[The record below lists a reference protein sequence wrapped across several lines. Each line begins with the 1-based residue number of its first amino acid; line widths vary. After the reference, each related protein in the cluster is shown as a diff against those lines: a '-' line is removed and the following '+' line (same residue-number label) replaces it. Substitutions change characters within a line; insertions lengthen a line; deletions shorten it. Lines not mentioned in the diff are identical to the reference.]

1 MPLTRQWVW
10 HLVKLADS
18 SASPHKLRHSCAT
31 HMVEHGADLRSVQLM
46 LGHADISTTQ
56 VYTHL
61 ALGRLKAVHRQHH
74 PRATARPRMWSSFRP
89 IRLESSVPHLFAP
102 FSETEGDDEA
112 SRRPIPVTR
121 VRNRHDS
128 RGRRI
133 DCTRTRRTRLGYL
146 RVLANERAASAHT
159 LRAYERELASFA
171 AFIMERYGKEQTPD
185 RIEHTHIRAYLGTLF
200 DRGLSK
206 ASAARAL
213 AAIRSWFK
221 WLARTGRVEQNVA
234 SLVATPRLPKHLPRV
249 PSIEQM
255 NRVVDNV
262 GDDAASWPARD
273 KAILELLYGC
283 GIRNAELTGLDL
295 KDIYWAQEVI
305 LVRGKGK
312 KQRYVPLGDAAAQAL
327 RAYLAER
334 SARLAASSPG
344 KSTATTPAL
353 FVNLQLRGL
362 DKPGGE
368 ARLTTRSVGRIVK
381 RVAILRGLPSDVHPH
396 TLRHAFGTHL
406 LEEGAD
412 LRAIQELLGH
422 ERLSTTQRYT
432 QLTTS
437 QLTQV
442 YDRTH
447 PRAK

>member
-1 MPLTRQWVW
+1 M
-10 HLVKLADS
+10 S
-18 SASPHKLRHSCAT
+18 
-31 HMVEHGADLRSVQLM
+31 
-46 LGHADISTTQ
+46 
-56 VYTHL
+56 
-61 ALGRLKAVHRQHH
+61 
-74 PRATARPRMWSSFRP
+74 ATALPAVASSTDA
-89 IRLESSVPHLFAP
+89 LV
-102 FSETEGDDEA
+102 EA
-112 SRRPIPVTR
+112 
-121 VRNRHDS
+121 
-128 RGRRI
+128 
-133 DCTRTRRTRLGYL
+133 YL
-146 RVLANERAASAHT
+146 HMLANERGASTHT
-159 LRAYERELASFA
+159 LRAYQRELRGFA
-171 AFIMERYGKEQTPD
+171 AWLAGHKDEPD
-185 RIEHTHIRAYLGTLF
+185 ATAAGLSIERIEHTHIRAYLGTLY

-221 WLARTGRVEQNVA
+221 WLARTGHIEQNAA

-255 NRVVDNV
+255 NRVVDSV
-262 GDDAASWPARD
+262 RGDAASWPARD
-273 KAILELLYGC
+273 KAILEMLYGC
-283 GIRNAELTGLDL
+283 GIRNAELTGLNL
-295 KDIYWAQEVI
+295 GDIYWANEAI
-305 LVRGKGK
+305 LVRGKGQ
-312 KQRYVPLGDAAAQAL
+312 KQRYVPLGDATADAL

-334 SARLAASSPG
+334 SARLGAAG
-344 KSTATTPAL
+344 GEKQFETPAL

-362 DKPGGE
+362 ENGGQ

-381 RVAILRGLPSDVHPH
+381 RIAILRGLSADVHPH

-432 QLTTS
+432 QLTTA

>member
-1 MPLTRQWVW
+1 MSGPAAAVDTYVDSLVAEYLT
-10 HLVKLADS
+10 
-18 SASPHKLRHSCAT
+18 
-31 HMVEHGADLRSVQLM
+31 M
-46 LGHADISTTQ
+46 
-56 VYTHL
+56 
-61 ALGRLKAVHRQHH
+61 
-74 PRATARPRMWSSFRP
+74 
-89 IRLESSVPHLFAP
+89 
-102 FSETEGDDEA
+102 
-112 SRRPIPVTR
+112 
-121 VRNRHDS
+121 
-128 RGRRI
+128 
-133 DCTRTRRTRLGYL
+133 
-146 RVLANERAASAHT
+146 LANERGASAHT
-159 LRAYERELASFA
+159 LRAYQRELHGFA
-171 AFIMERYGKEQTPD
+171 AFITEHCGKSQSVD
-185 RIEHTHIRAYLGTLF
+185 KIEHTHIRAYLATLYE
-200 DRGLSK
+200 RGLSK

-221 WLARTGRVEQNVA
+221 WLARGALVEQNAA
-234 SLVATPRLPKHLPRV
+234 SLVATPKLPKHLPRV

-255 NRVVDNV
+255 NRVVDSV
-262 GDDAASWPARD
+262 SKDAASWPSRD
-273 KAILELLYGC
+273 RAILEMLYGC
-283 GIRNAELTGLDL
+283 GIRNAELVGLNL
-295 KDIYWAQEVI
+295 EDIHWANEAV
-305 LVRGKGK
+305 LVRGKGQ

-334 SARLAASSPG
+334 LALLAAVGGEKP
-344 KSTATTPAL
+344 AATPAL

-362 DKPGGE
+362 NKARSQ

-381 RVAILRGLPSDVHPH
+381 RIAILRGLSGDVHPH

-447 PRAK
+447 PRAR